1 MELSPRVE
9 TWIGRAVPA
18 AIAGYFL
25 LQFLLRVAFS
35 TGLEL
40 DEAEQMV
47 LTQRWQLLYGPQ
59 PPLYTWLQKLV
70 FAVTGPGIVGLAFL
84 KNLLLAGTYL
94 AVFAVARRWSG
105 SALAAGLAVFLL
117 LWIPQLAW
125 ESQRDLTHTVLVT
138 AIAAGTLWSFARLRE
153 WPTVGG
159 YLLLGV
165 FFAAGFLSKY
175 NYALFWAGLLLA
187 SLATPAVR
195 RILLRKSF
203 LLTLGV
209 LFLLVLPYALGGL
222 FAWERITGS
231 LHKLEP
237 AAGGY
242 TFPGDAWA
250 GVRALAWALFLYAGL
265 LLLPALYLGILRRW
279 GRSGEPL
286 PLAERGWPGAAEF
299 LGRLVLASVAVA
311 VLFVL
316 LSGST
321 HFKDRWFQPL
331 LFFLPLWIVV
341 GLYRRVPPLPV
352 LRRFALASGVLA
364 ATVLATMTARVVGWT
379 PSRHHQP
386 FAEAAAEIRAE
397 YGAPA
402 VWYAEDGYLA
412 GNFRRFFPESFFVA
426 PEGPL
431 PRGGAEGAGPTG
443 AFLLLW
449 ADEEEAAPP
458 PTLRRLAGL
467 REGASR
473 LPEGQLLA
481 PAGADG
487 SEEDGSGPF
496 PVRVLRISGEPR
508 SSAASP

>member
-1 MELSPRVE
+1 M
-9 TWIGRAVPA
+9 GRAVPA

-47 LTQRWQLLYGPQ
+47 LTQRWQLIYGPQ

-70 FAVTGPGIVGLAFL
+70 FAVTGPGIVGLALL

-94 AVFAVARRWSG
+94 SVFAVARRWSG
-105 SALAAGLAVFLL
+105 SVAAAGLAVFLL

-138 AIAAGTLWSFARLRE
+138 AIAAGTLWALARLRE
-153 WPTVGG
+153 WPTAGG

-175 NYALFWAGLLLA
+175 NYALFWAALLLA
-187 SLATPAVR
+187 SLATAGMR
-195 RILLRKSF
+195 RVVLRKSF

-209 LFLLVLPYALGGL
+209 LALLVLPYVVGGL

-237 AAGGY
+237 AGGGY

-250 GVRALAWALFLYAGL
+250 GVRSFGWALLLYAGL
-265 LLLPALYLGILRRW
+265 LLLPALYLWILRRW
-279 GRSGEPL
+279 GHSGEPL
-286 PLAERGWPGAAEF
+286 PLAKRGWPGAGPF
-299 LGRLVLASVAVA
+299 LARLVLASLGVA
-311 VLFVL
+311 LLLVL

-341 GLYRRVPPLPV
+341 GVYRRVPPLPV

-364 ATVLATMTARVVGWT
+364 ATVLATMTARVAGWT

-397 YGAPA
+397 YGIPPL
-402 VWYAEDGYLA
+402 WYAEDGYLA

-426 PEGPL
+426 PQGPR
-431 PRGGAEGAGPTG
+431 PRGGSGEGGPPAG
-443 AFLLLW
+443 ALLLW
-449 ADEEEAAPP
+449 SDPASAAPP
-458 PTLRRLAGL
+458 PVLRRLAGL
-467 REGASR
+467 REGGEGALPESR
-473 LPEGQLLA
+473 LLV
-481 PAGADG
+481 PAGAEG
-487 SEEDGSGPF
+487 SGESGPGPF
-496 PVRVLRISGEPR
+496 PLRVLSVGGEEWP
-508 SSAASP
+508 SVPSP